1 MNNWVA
7 LLIRIVLERISPEI
21 AKAIKDGL
29 DKAKEKAKETKNPF
43 DDLLID
49 CLIWLLGAK

>member
-29 DKAKEKAKETKNPF
+29 DKAREKAKETKNPF